1 MISLERGENMNYFIS
16 DLHFFHEAL
25 LGQNDF
31 APRLFKTVDEMNAQ
45 LIDSWNAIVKE
56 QDTVYHLGDL
66 AMHPQYE
73 KGSQEILE
81 QVKQLNG
88 EIHFIKGN
96 HDSRAFFRYLEKN
109 DPGMMNQDKK
119 FYFHDVGAI
128 VKFNHHQYYL
138 THYPLLLGQND
149 AVRNL
154 HGHIHNYSVPIG
166 NDVNMGVDAPER
178 KLLAK
183 TLPFGS
189 PLSEA
194 NIDEIFQA
202 KQEELAKI
210 NRL

>member
-1 MISLERGENMNYFIS
+1 
-16 DLHFFHEAL
+16 
-25 LGQNDF
+25 
-31 APRLFKTVDEMNAQ
+31 
-45 LIDSWNAIVKE
+45 
-56 QDTVYHLGDL
+56 
-66 AMHPQYE
+66 
-73 KGSQEILE
+73 
-81 QVKQLNG
+81 
-88 EIHFIKGN
+88 
-96 HDSRAFFRYLEKN
+96 
-109 DPGMMNQDKK
+109 MMNQDKK

-149 AVRNL
+149 TVRNL

-166 NDVNMGVDAPER
+166 NDVNVGVDAPER